1 MLKFG
6 MSKIHV
12 IIPAAGSGSR
22 MGQEIPK
29 QFSSFHGK
37 TLVEWVDFIFSNV
50 AVIDTISIA
59 FNSDERIYVENSN
72 YSFSYK
78 TKIFYSGGESRSE
91 TVLNTLNLIKSFVSD
106 DDWALVHDSARVGVT
121 ESFINS
127 FIKEVVNDSVGG
139 IVALPSVDTIKR
151 VDQSNKIIN
160 TEDRE
165 VMWLAQTP
173 QMFKYKKL
181 IEALNNFP
189 GTPTDESEAIEAL
202 GLKPMVYKGLITN
215 FKITYP
221 EDLINMSQIFTT
233 IIKGKTNG

>member
-37 TLVEWVDFIFSNV
+37 TLIEWIDFIFSNV
-50 AVIDTISIA
+50 TIIDSISIG
-59 FNSDERIYVENSN
+59 FNLDERNNVENSN
-72 YSFSYK
+72 YTFSHK
-78 TKIFYSGGESRSE
+78 TKIYYSGGSTRSE
-91 TVLNTLNLIKSFVSD
+91 TVLNTLNSIKSSTLD
-106 DDWALVHDSARVGVT
+106 DDWVLVHDAARVGIT

-127 FIKEVVNDSVGG
+127 FIKEVGEDSVGG

-151 VDQSNKIIN
+151 VNQSNKIIK
-160 TEDRE
+160 TEDRDTF
-165 VMWLAQTP
+165 WLAQTP
-173 QMFKYKKL
+173 QMFKYKIL
-181 IEALNNFP
+181 IEALSNFP
-189 GTPTDESEAIEAL
+189 GVPTDEAEAIEAL
-202 GLKPMVYKGLITN
+202 GLKPMVFKGLINN

-221 EDLINMSQIFTT
+221 EDLINMSQIFST
-233 IIKGKTNG
+233 IIEGKIK

>member
-37 TLVEWVDFIFSNV
+37 TLIEWVDYIFSNV
-50 AVIDTISIA
+50 SIIDTISIA
-59 FNSDERIYVENSN
+59 FNPDERDSVENSN
-72 YSFSYK
+72 YTFSHK
-78 TKIFYSGGESRSE
+78 TKVYYSGGRSRSE
-91 TVLNTLNLIKSFVSD
+91 TVLNTLNSIESSTSV
-106 DDWALVHDSARVGVT
+106 DDWALVHDSARVGIT

-127 FIKEVVNDSVGG
+127 FIKEVGQDSVGG

-151 VDQSNKIIN
+151 VDQSNKIIK
-160 TEDRE
+160 TEDRDTL
-165 VMWLAQTP
+165 WLAQTP
-173 QMFKYKKL
+173 QMFKYKTL
-181 IEALNNFP
+181 IEALSNFS
-189 GTPTDESEAIEAL
+189 GTPTDEAEAIEAL

-221 EDLINMSQIFTT
+221 EDLINMNQILST

>member
-37 TLVEWVDFIFSNV
+37 TLIEWVDFIFSNV
-50 AVIDTISIA
+50 SVVDTISVA
-59 FNSDERIYVENSN
+59 FNSDERNNVENSN
-72 YSFSYK
+72 YSFSHK
-78 TKIFYSGGESRSE
+78 TKIYYSGGISRSE
-91 TVLNTLNLIKSFVSD
+91 TVLNTLNLIESFTSD
-106 DDWALVHDSARVGVT
+106 DDWVLVHDAARVGIT

-127 FIKEVVNDSVGG
+127 FIKEVSQDNVGG

-151 VDQSNKIIN
+151 VDQSNKIIK
-160 TEDRE
+160 TEDRDAL
-165 VMWLAQTP
+165 WLAQTP

-181 IEALNNFP
+181 IEALNNFT
-189 GTPTDESEAIEAL
+189 GTPTDEAEAIEAL

-215 FKITYP
+215 FKITYQ
-221 EDLINMSQIFTT
+221 EDLINMNQVFST
-233 IIKGKTNG
+233 IIKGNANG

>member
-22 MGQEIPK
+22 MGQEVPK

-37 TLVEWVDFIFSNV
+37 TLIEWVDFIFSNV
-50 AVIDTISIA
+50 SVVDTISIA
-59 FNSDERIYVENSN
+59 FNSDERNNVENSN
-72 YSFSYK
+72 YTFSHK
-78 TKIFYSGGESRSE
+78 TKIYYSGGISRSE
-91 TVLNTLNLIKSFVSD
+91 TVLKTLNLIESSTSD
-106 DDWALVHDSARVGVT
+106 DDWALVHDSARVGIT

-127 FIKEVVNDSVGG
+127 FIKEVGKDSVGG

-151 VDQSNKIIN
+151 VDQSNKIIK
-160 TEDRE
+160 TEDRDTF
-165 VMWLAQTP
+165 WLAQTP
-173 QMFKYKKL
+173 QMFKYKIL

-189 GTPTDESEAIEAL
+189 GTPTDEAEAIEAL

-221 EDLINMSQIFTT
+221 EDLINMSQIFST
-233 IIKGKTNG
+233 IIEGKIK

>member
-1 MLKFG
+1 MLKFS

-37 TLVEWVDFIFSNV
+37 TLIEWVDFIFSNV
-50 AVIDTISIA
+50 SVVDTISVA
-59 FNSDERIYVENSN
+59 FNSDERNNVDNSN
-72 YSFSYK
+72 YSFSHK
-78 TKIFYSGGESRSE
+78 TKIYYSGGSSRSE
-91 TVLNTLNLIKSFVSD
+91 TVLNTLNSIERFTSD
-106 DDWALVHDSARVGVT
+106 DDWALVHDASRVGIT

-127 FIKEVVNDSVGG
+127 FIKEVGQDSVGG

-151 VDQSNKIIN
+151 VNQSNKIIK
-160 TEDRE
+160 TESRDTL
-165 VMWLAQTP
+165 WLAQTP

-181 IEALNNFP
+181 IEALNSFN
-189 GTPTDESEAIEAL
+189 GTPTDEAEAIEAL
-202 GLKPMVYKGLITN
+202 GLKPMVYKGLVTN

-221 EDLINMSQIFTT
+221 EDLINMNQIFNTL
-233 IIKGKTNG
+233 IKRKTNV

>member
-1 MLKFG
+1 MLKFS

-22 MGQEIPK
+22 MDQKVPK

-37 TLVEWVDFIFSNV
+37 TLIEWVDFIFSNV
-50 AVIDTISIA
+50 SVVDTISIA
-59 FNSDERIYVENSN
+59 FNSDERNNVESSN
-72 YSFSYK
+72 YNFSHK
-78 TKIFYSGGESRSE
+78 TKIYYSGGSSRSE
-91 TVLNTLNLIKSFVSD
+91 TVLNTLNSIESFTSD
-106 DDWALVHDSARVGVT
+106 EDWVLVHDAARVGIT

-127 FIKEVVNDSVGG
+127 FIKEVGQDSVGG

-151 VDQSNKIIN
+151 VDQSNKIIK
-160 TEDRE
+160 TEDRDTL
-165 VMWLAQTP
+165 WLAQTP

-181 IEALNNFP
+181 IEALNNFT
-189 GTPTDESEAIEAL
+189 GTPTDEAEAIEAL

-221 EDLINMSQIFTT
+221 EDLINMNQVFST
-233 IIKGKTNG
+233 IIKGKAND

>member
-1 MLKFG
+1 MLKFS

-29 QFSSFHGK
+29 QFLSFHGK
-37 TLVEWVDFIFSNV
+37 TLIEWVDYIFSNV
-50 AVIDTISIA
+50 SIIDSISIA
-59 FNSDERIYVENSN
+59 FNPDERDGVENSN
-72 YSFSYK
+72 YTFSHK
-78 TKIFYSGGESRSE
+78 TKVYYSGGSSRSE
-91 TVLNTLNLIKSFVSD
+91 TVLNTLNSIESSTSD
-106 DDWALVHDSARVGVT
+106 DDWVLVHDSARVGIT

-127 FIKEVVNDSVGG
+127 FIKEVVQDSVGG

-151 VDQSNKIIN
+151 VNQLNKIIK
-160 TEDRE
+160 TEDRDTL
-165 VMWLAQTP
+165 WLAQTP
-173 QMFKYKKL
+173 QMFKYKTL
-181 IEALNNFP
+181 IEALSNFS
-189 GTPTDESEAIEAL
+189 GTPTDEAEAIEAL

-221 EDLINMSQIFTT
+221 EDLINMNQILST